1 MNEMKSLT
9 LNGKKYDSFLDQ
21 TARQQIKDLD
31 KTVGQKLPVPPKAA
45 VGQYLQVKEV
55 DTNGVVTAIEAV
67 DAPGGG
73 NADQSGGLSATAK
86 NLLISILRNAIYQND
101 QSAIIAALKTALEEG
116 GSSGGGDSGNGDGGT
131 EEPGVI
137 YHKVLV
143 TATKCVVDSSATSIT
158 DGGVFTAQITPDNG
172 YTIETVTVT
181 MGGKDVTSTAYSN
194 GSISISKVTGDIV
207 VVATAMETPNDLV
220 YSANWTFGKRQYS
233 ATGIQDNDAWT
244 SSDWID
250 VTPGQV
256 LTVTLLKTNEIDS
269 TTYNWNGENLNFGAY
284 FRDYSGAGV
293 TATIPS
299 THMNLR
305 EDDDYPSSQEIIV
318 PDGAVEL
325 CCCVSSMRSYFAGVS
340 TAGVSCENLDGR
352 PVWWSLVL
360 SNGGAE

>member
-1 MNEMKSLT
+1 MR
-9 LNGKKYDSFLDQ
+9 
-21 TARQQIKDLD
+21 TASSRL
-31 KTVGQKLPVPPKAA
+31 VAPPSAS
-45 VGQYLQVKEV
+45 VGQYFRVKEV
-55 DTNGVVTAIEAV
+55 DANGVVTAVEAV
-67 DAPGGG
+67 DAHGGG
-73 NADQSGGLSATAK
+73 NGSDSSQNTNQGSGLSSTATS
-86 NLLISILRNAIYQND
+86 LLISILQNALYTSD
-101 QSAIIAALKTALEEG
+101 QSAIIAALKTALEESN
-116 GSSGGGDSGNGDGGT
+116 SSDDGDSGNTGT
-131 EEPGVI
+131 EDPDNT
-137 YHKVLV
+137 YYTVL
-143 TATKCVVDSSATSIT
+143 ATTTNCTVESSATSIIE
-158 DGGVFTAQITPDNG
+158 GGVYTALITPDDG
-172 YTIETVTVT
+172 YTIETVTVA

-299 THMNLR
+299 TYMNLR